1 MILTVMMMRYTTMA
15 SRITLRKVTTKSMR
29 QPLQL
34 LRKSLNKLLP
44 VLHLPMCLHRQ
55 EIHQRHLRH
64 HSALA
69 RLYATRTC
77 SDLWLIHLPAP
88 NVNVERPCALVT
100 YMVSGDTPLSNSGI
114 SKVPIAGDE
123 LWVRPL
129 GPHYNNNNRTPQTM
143 SRKVSPTPLLKDL
156 LYHSHSLTLTV
167 TFLICAP
174 SILT

>member
-1 MILTVMMMRYTTMA
+1 MIPTVMMMRNMTMA
-15 SRITLRKVTTKSMR
+15 SHIALRKVTTKSAR

-44 VLHLPMCLHRQ
+44 ILHLPMCLYRHRERLHQQ
-55 EIHQRHLRH
+55 EIHQRPLRH

-69 RLYATRTC
+69 QLYAARMH

-114 SKVPIAGDE
+114 SKVPLIGNK

-129 GPHYNNNNRTPQTM
+129 GPHYNNSNRTPRTM
-143 SRKVSPTPLLKDL
+143 SQEVSPTPLLPPLRRMWKR
-156 LYHSHSLTLTV
+156 
-167 TFLICAP
+167 CARKGEQ
-174 SILT
+174 T